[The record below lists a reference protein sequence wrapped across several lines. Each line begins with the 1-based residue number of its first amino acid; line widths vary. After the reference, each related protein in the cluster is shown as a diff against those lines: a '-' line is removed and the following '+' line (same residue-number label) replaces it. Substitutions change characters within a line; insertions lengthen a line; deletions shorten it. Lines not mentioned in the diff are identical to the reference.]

1 MKCPYRKNI
10 IKDFS
15 IVCDGGRQKSI
26 DSEEFADCH
35 KEECP
40 FYFATAESCKR
51 VEVLLSLNLEVQDDA
66 DSD

>member
-10 IKDFS
+10 IKNFN
-15 IVCDGGRQKSI
+15 VVYNEGMQKTI
-26 DSEEFADCH
+26 DLEEFADCH

-51 VEVLLSLNLEVQDDA
+51 VEVELGGA
-66 DSD
+66 R

>member
-10 IKDFS
+10 IRVSNIIYNGSKQES
-15 IVCDGGRQKSI
+15 T

-51 VEVLLSLNLEVQDDA
+51 VEVELGGA
-66 DSD
+66 R

>member
-10 IKDFS
+10 IKDFNIICNES
-15 IVCDGGRQKSI
+15 RQKTI

-40 FYFATAESCKR
+40 FYSATPESCKR
-51 VEVLLSLNLEVQDDA
+51 VDVELGGA
-66 DSD
+66 R